1 MRAVMH
7 AHSNICHVFLHACVK
22 EAQKEL
28 DELERARM
36 RQQATPQAKVV
47 EHVDGAPEAS
57 PVRVPE
63 DSHPAVPSP
72 DHTPPA
78 DELPAPEVPLY
89 QVYEPVSQSQQDG
102 DGDRQPNVQPY
113 EIYWSEEE
121 LFRVEV
127 RDSESIWGAETI
139 PGSFESLHRPTSEQ
153 FEVEVTEQIHFG
165 EADAATVDEYML
177 TEHDENEGSD
187 VHGYLTELIGAMGSP
202 SKVDVEDMPQHTKE
216 ATAPQPARVDTCQVA
231 ARQPKIPVD
240 LEDKKER
247 ARLDAT
253 LRRMCTPKAD
263 GSVDVPKE
271 IYEKYL
277 DKGRGRD
284 ELRELLKK
292 CNVDKDWAPDTC
304 PHKL

>member
-1 MRAVMH
+1 MRAV
-7 AHSNICHVFLHACVK
+7 CHISFSHACVK
-22 EAQKEL
+22 EAQNQL

-47 EHVDGAPEAS
+47 EHVDGSPQAGHEAS
-57 PVRVPE
+57 PEVA
-63 DSHPAVPSP
+63 SPASP
-72 DHTPPA
+72 DHTPLA
-78 DELPAPEVPLY
+78 EESQAPEVPLY
-89 QVYEPVSQSQQDG
+89 QEYEPVPESQQDG
-102 DGDRQPNVQPY
+102 DGGRQSNVQPY
-113 EIYWSEEE
+113 DIYWNEEE

-216 ATAPQPARVDTCQVA
+216 ATAPQPARVNTCQVA